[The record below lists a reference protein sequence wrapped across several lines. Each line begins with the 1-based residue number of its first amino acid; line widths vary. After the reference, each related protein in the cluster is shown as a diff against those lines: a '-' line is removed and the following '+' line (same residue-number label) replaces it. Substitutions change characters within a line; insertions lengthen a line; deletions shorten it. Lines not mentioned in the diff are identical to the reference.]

1 MNSILRASTS
11 QIKEVSFLIK
21 DLQMNENVEQ
31 FEMDEGCEEVDIRAK
46 LRDKDGKPITHSVRN
61 N

>member
-46 LRDKDGKPITHSVRN
+46 TQYFQTAEPPNVP
-61 N
+61 